1 MNPPSAL
8 AGAMNRDRKP
18 FTYTP
23 GGLDLSEIKSER
35 MAKRL
40 MRNAMN
46 QGVPETPV
54 HTVQSPPPSAA
65 PMAIP
70 NFNCLPVQVFPTFNL
85 PANPKSL
92 LRSRSNPDPNEK
104 PFMKTDKQP
113 YKESTNHSVLNK
125 VIGNNQRFPTKHDE
139 YNVNCN
145 YNTPA
150 NYGSVA
156 QTMPNLLSNDESD
169 KIQMDASQPSF
180 EFDKP
185 KIYENIRPVYF
196 NMPPM
201 VSTNIQTD
209 YNSNISSTLPIY
221 MEENEQTENKKEE
234 VSVVK
239 KVSKTEDSS
248 QKQNGDIEA
257 AVTVKLPTKKSEAK
271 TETKVEVVKK
281 TLPDGSIQEVKTTTT
296 KTTIDGKTQITTETE
311 TTTFPKDYDEE
322 GEYEVEEEE
331 IAEESNEQKV
341 HEYTEDT
348 EKDIA
353 EQKQSENK
361 IAKEV
366 NGQDTLDDIKSN
378 ESEEK
383 IVKQNGQLIT
393 QEEQHESSTTKKVII
408 SQSETPESEE
418 EIEEECGNDGQDN
431 EDVSVEQVIVLKQSK
446 ESSETVQ
453 VGDKEEENNEDKKV
467 VEKIETQEN
476 AKSPESENET
486 VKNVTEEIESEKEE
500 EIEEEEV
507 EEEEEISEN
516 YEEVEKTEKPS
527 QEKQTEDV
535 EEEEVEE
542 EYEEAEDTEVPEG
555 TEALKET
562 ETKEIT
568 KEVTKEDEPS
578 ETEIVVDDKKEDL
591 PLEKEEKKESE
602 LEVRNIPIKV
612 ISEAD
617 NEVKETQEQDKKEET
632 QSLSS
637 SINIPL
643 REPSI
648 PLEKV
653 EEVEIKPIGPAK
665 EVITKTHTEII
676 TKTTDK
682 PVGTHSTQTEYNIV
696 ENIVTVNR
704 TTKTLDHAY
713 EEIPDNV
720 PTIRT
725 FVPPS
730 LDRNLISPQSVYK
743 PYQPV
748 FTSEPQTERRH
759 SLLLDRI
766 SVDRQ
771 MPSDIYQNTYQSN
784 QSFEE
789 RQWSQEPQSE
799 VLTVSNVKPS
809 TISKNQ
815 QWYQRNENDMSYPA
829 SAPLSDSYANQWQT
843 QSQYKSQ
850 TQSQQNYQPKP
861 QTQPPVQQIYQPQP
875 RVQPSPQPVYQSAPQ
890 RISQPVYQPQPQFQ
904 TSSQPIYQQ
913 TSQPIYQSETQSNSQ
928 TTYQTQAP
936 VQKLYQQEPQY
947 QPSYLEN
954 SSQSTYK
961 FSSNNYQTSQPSYTP
976 KPMWTGKSFDSQ
988 SVSNSESN
996 QYSYQNKESTETIQ
1010 KSTQLSSS
1018 YVPPPWEQD
1027 SNYVANNSSQNYY
1040 QTSPPKA
1047 TTTVNK
1053 GWTPS
1058 PSKPISKFSKH
1069 TPTSYVPPAPNQ
1081 SFVKPVNTADAPKQ
1095 PGRKTYYSEY
1105 ERRYISVPET
1115 TYIPHETKFQPQP
1128 DPSPQYYY
1136 DNNEPVEEVE
1146 PQWRKELREFKEQSS
1161 KTTVQTE
1168 QTTVRP
1174 PWEED
1179 PKYAA
1184 PKDFTPTP
1192 TWTQTLKPRS
1202 WRERSYEPEYIGSQ
1216 EWPKTNT
1223 LGRGRPQSSY
1233 IKGNIDRVP
1242 DRTRGVSVDRYNPNN
1257 YQSPLTR
1264 EHPPPASH
1272 ILDPIVQGKTYHNPN
1287 VPGYHSRASAEPGEP
1302 PVTYQQPRQRESRA
1316 TPVQSRSFKYL
1327 QWITGTED

>member
-8 AGAMNRDRKP
+8 ASAMNRDRKP

-46 QGVPETPV
+46 EGVPVTPV
-54 HTVQSPPPSAA
+54 HTVQSPPPSAT
-65 PMAIP
+65 PMAMP
-70 NFNCLPVQVFPTFNL
+70 NYNCLPVQVFPTFNL

-92 LRSRSNPDPNEK
+92 LRTRSHPDQNENLSIYAEK
-104 PFMKTDKQP
+104 HA
-113 YKESTNHSVLNK
+113 YNESTDHSVLNK
-125 VIGNNQRFPTKHDE
+125 VIGNNKTLPSRHDE
-139 YNVNCN
+139 YNVNS
-145 YNTPA
+145 YNNAPI

-156 QTMPNLLSNDESD
+156 QTVPNLLRSGETD
-169 KIQMDASQPSF
+169 KMQVDVTQPSF

-196 NMPPM
+196 NAPPQ
-201 VSTNIQTD
+201 VATNIQTD
-209 YNSNISSTLPIY
+209 YNSNISSTLPTY
-221 MEENEQTENKKEE
+221 MEENDQTENKKEE

-239 KVSKTEDSS
+239 KVSKSEDTSE
-248 QKQNGDIEA
+248 KQNGDTEA
-257 AVTVKLPTKKSEAK
+257 AVTVKLPTIKSEAK

-296 KTTIDGKTQITTETE
+296 KTTIDGKTEITTETE

-322 GEYEVEEEE
+322 GEYEVEEVEV
-331 IAEESNEQKV
+331 EESNEQKV
-341 HEYTEDT
+341 NQVS
-348 EKDIA
+348 EKA
-353 EQKQSENK
+353 ESNVAQQKQSENK
-361 IAKEV
+361 EI
-366 NGQDTLDDIKSN
+366 NGQDAKND
-378 ESEEK
+378 SEENV
-383 IVKQNGQLIT
+383 VKQNGQLIT
-393 QEEQHESSTTKKVII
+393 QEEKHESSTTKVVIL
-408 SQSETPESEE
+408 QSETQESEE
-418 EIEEECGNDGQDN
+418 EIEEENENDEQDN

-446 ESSETVQ
+446 ESSESAQ
-453 VGDKEEENNEDKKV
+453 VRENDEENKEDEE
-467 VEKIETQEN
+467 VEEKNKTQEN
-476 AKSPESENET
+476 SKSPESQE
-486 VKNVTEEIESEKEE
+486 VAKNGAEEIESEKEE

-507 EEEEEISEN
+507 EEVEEEEEISEK
-516 YEEVEKTEKPS
+516 YEEVEKVETPQEKP
-527 QEKQTEDV
+527 TEEV

-542 EYEEAEDTEVPEG
+542 EYEEAEDAEAPEVTEVP
-555 TEALKET
+555 KET
-562 ETKEIT
+562 EKKEIT
-568 KEVTKEDEPS
+568 EEVAKEDEPS
-578 ETEIVVDDKKEDL
+578 ETKNIVEDKKEENL
-591 PLEKEEKKESE
+591 PQDNEEKKDSESE
-602 LEVRNIPIKV
+602 VKTIPIKV
-612 ISEAD
+612 ITETD
-617 NEVKETQEQDKKEET
+617 NEIKTESQETQDQEKKVNT
-632 QSLSS
+632 QSLPT

-643 REPSI
+643 REPSV

-682 PVGTHSTQTEYNIV
+682 PVGTHSTQTEYNVV

-713 EEIPDNV
+713 EEIPDNI

-730 LDRNLISPQSVYK
+730 LDRNLISPQPVYK

-809 TISKNQ
+809 TIKTSKNQ
-815 QWYQRNENDMSYPA
+815 PWYQRNENDMSYPA
-829 SAPLSDSYANQWQT
+829 AAPSSDSYGNQWQN

-850 TQSQQNYQPKP
+850 TQSQQVYQPKP
-861 QTQPPVQQIYQPQP
+861 PTQPPVQQVYQPQP
-875 RVQPSPQPVYQSAPQ
+875 RVQPSPQPAYQSAPQ
-890 RISQPVYQPQPQFQ
+890 RTPQPLYQPKPQFQ
-904 TSSQPIYQQ
+904 TSSQPTYQPP
-913 TSQPIYQSETQSNSQ
+913 SQPIYQSETQSNSQ
-928 TTYQTQAP
+928 TIYQSQPP
-936 VQKLYQQEPQY
+936 VQSIYQQEPQY

-988 SVSNSESN
+988 SLTNSEAN
-996 QYSYQNKESTETIQ
+996 QYSYQNTESSETIQ

-1040 QTSPPKA
+1040 QTTPLK
-1047 TTTVNK
+1047 TTTTPNK

-1058 PSKPISKFSKH
+1058 PASKPASKFSKH
-1069 TPTSYVPPAPNQ
+1069 TPTAYVPPAPNQ
-1081 SFVKPVNTADAPKQ
+1081 SFVKPVNTTDAPKQ
-1095 PGRKTYYSEY
+1095 QGRKTYYSEY

-1146 PQWRKELREFKEQSS
+1146 PQWRRELREFKEQSS

-1202 WRERSYEPEYIGSQ
+1202 CRERSYEPEYIGSQ

-1233 IKGNIDRVP
+1233 IKSNIDRVP

-1287 VPGYHSRASAEPGEP
+1287 VPAYHSRASAEPGEP